1 MKQHNRYKLNNTQNY
16 NHLGH
21 PINAYHLIRHVVY
34 GWEYIFHYLS
44 ALTEKRPLTPAL
56 SKYIEIIITYVY
68 LYIHIFS
75 YFTLCYIFAL
85 KIQSYSEFFL
95 SYYSSTDNKKNKC
108 WYRWCKWRCYWYR
121 SVIFWIQVAPIS
133 KSYLNW

>member
-1 MKQHNRYKLNNTQNY
+1 MQTRKFFINPNFPRYVKQHNRYKLNNTQNY

-75 YFTLCYIFAL
+75 YFTLSYIFAL
-85 KIQSYSEFFL
+85 KIQSYSEFVL

-108 WYRWCKWRCYWYR
+108 
-121 SVIFWIQVAPIS
+121 
-133 KSYLNW
+133 

>member
-1 MKQHNRYKLNNTQNY
+1 MIIWCVVIIRLEIETIKFFINSNFRRYVKQHNRYKLNNTPNH

-34 GWEYIFHYLS
+34 GWEYISHHLS

-108 WYRWCKWRCYWYR
+108 
-121 SVIFWIQVAPIS
+121 
-133 KSYLNW
+133 